1 MTLTPIG
8 VIRTPY
14 LSKYDAPRQPGAD
27 DRIHDGTIDLFPG
40 HNFEQALTDLDGFS
54 HIWVISWFDQATGWK
69 PMVLPPRSRRKHG
82 VFATRSPH
90 RPNPIGI
97 SVVQL
102 LSIHGLKLQVRGA
115 DLLDGTPVLD
125 IKPYLPYADAIVDAG
140 RGWTET
146 ADVQR
151 PFEVVWACLC
161 PDQTLQQHIERVL
174 RADPFPHPYRR
185 IKRDGGDGYVLAVR
199 EHRITYTVEGQQ
211 VVVVGITP

>member
-14 LSKYDAPRQPGAD
+14 RSKYDAPRQPGAD
-27 DRIHDGTIDLFPG
+27 DRIHDGTIELLPG
-40 HNFEQALTDLDGFS
+40 RNYEQALLDLDGFS
-54 HIWVISWFDQATGWK
+54 HIWVISWFDQAMGWK

-102 LSIHGLKLQVRGA
+102 IHINGLKLLVRGA

-125 IKPYLPYADAIVDAG
+125 IKPYLPYADAIGDAS
-140 RGWTET
+140 RGWTES
-146 ADVQR
+146 ADER
-151 PFEVVWACLC
+151 MPFRVIWSCPC
-161 PDQTLQQHIERVL
+161 PDQVMQQHVERVL
-174 RADPFPHPYRR
+174 SVDPFPHPYRR
-185 IKRDGGDGYVLAVR
+185 IKGDGMGGYVLAVR
-199 EHRITYTVEGQQ
+199 EHRIAYTVEEQQ
-211 VVVVGITP
+211 VVVVRITP